1 MTDVVPALSIVV
13 PAYNEARNLPLLL
26 SRIDQAFGAR
36 TDIEVVIVDN
46 GSVDDTLRILAERL
60 ATRDRVRHVR
70 VERNQGYGFGILSG
84 LKAARGRVLAWTH
97 ADMQTDIADALR
109 GLDLFAS
116 AREPERLFVKG
127 RRHGRPAGDVVFTI
141 GMAAIETALLGTPL
155 WDINAQPTMFP
166 RSFFESWIEPPW
178 DFSLDLYAYGLAKK
192 RGYSVARFAVHFGD
206 RAHGTSHWNIDFG
219 SKLRMIRRTLGYSF
233 ELSRKLSRIS

>member
-1 MTDVVPALSIVV
+1 LTNDATALSIVV
-13 PAYNEARNLPLLL
+13 PAYNEAKNLPLLVA
-26 SRIDQAFGAR
+26 RIDQAFGSR
-36 TDIEVVIVDN
+36 SDVEVVVVDN
-46 GSVDDTLRILAERL
+46 GSVDATPRQLPELLAGRPG
-60 ATRDRVRHVR
+60 VRSVR

-109 GLDLFAS
+109 GFEFFAA

-127 RRHGRPAGDVVFTI
+127 RRHGRPAGDVVFTV
-141 GMAAIETALLGTPL
+141 GMAAIETVLLGTPL

-166 RSFFESWIEPPW
+166 RTFFESWNDPPW

-192 RGYSVARFAVHFGD
+192 RGFAIARFPVRFGD
-206 RAHGTSHWNIDFG
+206 RAHGASHWNIDFG
-219 SKLRMIRRTLGYSF
+219 SKIKMIRRTLGYSF
-233 ELSRKLSRIS
+233 ELSRRLSRTS